1 MVTVKVTYFGK
12 KKTHEMM
19 IPLSTEKLS
28 EGRPAMVQLR
38 IFTGSPKEFI
48 SDMFLEQGIPLVL
61 HVSIHSSVARCR
73 DQTQKHTHGS
83 RKTTWSQLL

>member
-1 MVTVKVTYFGK
+1 
-12 KKTHEMM
+12 M
-19 IPLSTEKLS
+19 IPLSIEKLS

-61 HVSIHSSVARCR
+61 HMSIHSSVARCR
-73 DQTQKHTHGS
+73 DHTQKHTWL
-83 RKTTWSQLL
+83 KKELLFFRQFHPETSTEVYWYM